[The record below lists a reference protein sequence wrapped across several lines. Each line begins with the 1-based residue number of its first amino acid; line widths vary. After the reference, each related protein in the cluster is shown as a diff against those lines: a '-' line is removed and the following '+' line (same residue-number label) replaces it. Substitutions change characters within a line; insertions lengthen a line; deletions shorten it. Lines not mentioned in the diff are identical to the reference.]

1 VFQETH
7 LCYYQQSWFIYQ
19 TLVLHPYVTAAWPG
33 AKFMQVEMDATGG
46 TTFVDKAHA
55 IEYVPYA
62 WYAENA
68 VNKAA

>member
-1 VFQETH
+1 
-7 LCYYQQSWFIYQ
+7 
-19 TLVLHPYVTAAWPG
+19 
-33 AKFMQVEMDATGG
+33 MQVEMDATGG

-68 VNKAA
+68 VNKVA